1 MGGLDGG
8 ILGRITDEVEHE
20 IKDALKD
27 AEKLVDKLPQDVQDA
42 IHDAERKVK
51 GMRETI
57 YPAAAEWLAEQI
69 TPKGMNEFV
78 RALVMGAI
86 KSLAVKRFKE
96 DDAASEA
103 AAGGTK

>member
-1 MGGLDGG
+1 MGLFGK
-8 ILGRITDEVEHE
+8 ITDEIEHE
-20 IKDALKD
+20 IKDGLKD
-27 AEKLVDKLPQDVQDA
+27 AEKLVDKLPQEVQDA

-96 DDAASEA
+96 DDAEA
-103 AAGGTK
+103 AAVAK